1 MLKFNTE
8 YFNHPYYLFIKD
20 RGDKFTIYYSV
31 SETLTEARKQD
42 EMIDFKKEDLP
53 KVKGKL
59 AKIFKQKKHK
69 KTSDLTKEL
78 NDLKKSNKKEVD
90 EFIEDDGTFATSKVP
105 ILNRR
110 LTPKRTMD
118 QTVVAA
124 TMTNNPVTRGYRVY
138 YGESKETKN
147 NILKELSPAESD
159 MLGKIPKKSVII
171 SRINNSDM
179 SNLSKEKML
188 YLVSKLSSIDL
199 PFDLIIGRKKGFI
212 KVNGKMIKL
221 NDDMISFINSMLEK
235 DYLGEIN
242 YSDAYGY
249 EETKDMNGEDTFEYL
264 KDELGMDPIEAAERT
279 KEFGKDYTGEK
290 TKKAPKKLQKDPDFI
305 DRMTLSEMG
314 RQKMI
319 KMVEDILS
327 KKKSTDDLVKKDNKV
342 SKILMKNLESI
353 KRIAE
358 KEGININ
365 QLIKILKSSE

>member
-8 YFNHPYYLFIKD
+8 YFNHPYYLYLKD
-20 RGDKFTIYYSV
+20 RGDKFTVYYSV
-31 SETLTEARKQD
+31 SETLSEARKQD

-53 KVKGKL
+53 KVTGKL
-59 AKIFKQKKHK
+59 AKIFKTKKHK
-69 KTSDLTKEL
+69 KTSEITKEL
-78 NDLKKSNKKEVD
+78 NDLKKSKKKEVD

-105 ILNRR
+105 IINRR
-110 LTPKRTMD
+110 LSPRRTMD

-138 YGESKETKN
+138 YGENEDKKG
-147 NILKELSPAESD
+147 NILNELSPSD
-159 MLGKIPKKSVII
+159 SNLLSKVPNKKSII
-171 SRINNSDM
+171 NKINDSDL
-179 SNLSKEKML
+179 SEISKEKL
-188 YLVSKLSSIDL
+188 KTIITKINSVDL
-199 PFDLIIGRKKGFI
+199 PFELISGIKKGHIKFEGKIHKLSDDMVSFI
-212 KVNGKMIKL
+212 KKLIGKER
-221 NDDMISFINSMLEK
+221 IS
-235 DYLGEIN
+235 EIN

-279 KEFGKDYTGEK
+279 KEFGKDYTGKK
-290 TKKAPKKLQKDPDFI
+290 TKKASKKLQNDPNFI

-327 KKKSTDDLVKKDNKV
+327 KKKSTNYLVKKDNKV

-358 KEGININ
+358 KEGIDIN

>member
-110 LTPKRTMD
+110 LTPRRTMD

-138 YGESKETKN
+138 YGESEESKN

-159 MLGKIPKKSVII
+159 MLSKIPKKSVLI
-171 SRINNSDM
+171 SNINKSDM
-179 SNLSKEKML
+179 SFISKEKML

-199 PFDLIIGRKKGFI
+199 PFDLIIGRKKGYI
-212 KVNGKMIKL
+212 KVDGKIVKL
-221 NDDMISFINSMLEK
+221 NDDMISFINNMLEK

>member
-8 YFNHPYYLFIKD
+8 YFDHPYYLYIKD
-20 RGDKFTIYYSV
+20 RGDKFTVYYSA
-31 SETLTEARKQD
+31 SETLSEARKQD

-59 AKIFKQKKHK
+59 AKIFKSKKHK
-69 KTSDLTKEL
+69 KTSDITKEL
-78 NDLKKSNKKEVD
+78 NDLKKSKKSEVD

-105 ILNRR
+105 IINRR
-110 LTPKRTMD
+110 LSPRRTMD

-138 YGESKETKN
+138 YGENKDKKGN
-147 NILKELSPAESD
+147 VLNELSPSD
-159 MLGKIPKKSVII
+159 SNLLSKVPNKKSII
-171 SRINNSDM
+171 NKINDSDL
-179 SNLSKEKML
+179 SDISKEKL
-188 YLVSKLSSIDL
+188 KNIISKLNSIDL
-199 PFDLIIGRKKGFI
+199 PFELISGIKKGHIKFEGKLYKLSDEMIFFI
-212 KVNGKMIKL
+212 KKL
-221 NDDMISFINSMLEK
+221 IDKDRIS
-235 DYLGEIN
+235 EID

-249 EETKDMNGEDTFEYL
+249 EETKDMNGEETFKYL

-279 KEFGKDYTGEK
+279 NEFGKDYTGEK